1 MRRRNQGI
9 YLLFWIGAG
18 MLLATVFANRVFAS
32 GLVDYRILYHY
43 LQKGWQKMI
52 EKDWKCIMRILLIR
66 SVQTLAV
73 EFICRNRLHRLLVPL
88 MLVWIG
94 FSVGFSMVLMTWYQ
108 GMFGLIV
115 FLVSNFPHQL
125 FYGTAWG
132 ILIFKCLSG
141 YEARKRRFWGA
152 VAAFLL
158 FGVLT
163 EVHVNSMLLSWLPVL

>member
-18 MLLATVFANRVFAS
+18 MLLATVLANRVFAS
-32 GLVDYRILYHY
+32 GLVDYRILYQY
-43 LQKGWQKMI
+43 LQQGWQNMI
-52 EKDWKCIMRILLIR
+52 AKDWKCIMRILLIR

-73 EFICRNRLHRLLVPL
+73 ELLCRNRLHRMLVPL
-88 MLVWIG
+88 ILIWAGV
-94 FSVGFSMVLMTWYQ
+94 SVGFSMVLMTWYQ
-108 GMFGLIV
+108 GMFGLVV

-141 YEARKRRFWGA
+141 YEARKHRFWGA
-152 VAAFLL
+152 VAALLL
-158 FGVLT
+158 FGVLM
-163 EVHVNSMLLSWLPVL
+163 EVHVNAIFLSWLF